1 MKENRRRMDHCSFQ
15 RVLRVSSYGYTA
27 GSYVNY
33 SNIAAKVVRRVLK
46 PELQANAAKRDETHV
61 KFTPW
66 VKGKPSKPGQ

>member
-1 MKENRRRMDHCSFQ
+1 LSIKLTFFVDF
-15 RVLRVSSYGYTA
+15 
-27 GSYVNY
+27 SYVNY

-66 VKGKPSKPGQ
+66 VKGKPSSKYLIKLHTSLIINL